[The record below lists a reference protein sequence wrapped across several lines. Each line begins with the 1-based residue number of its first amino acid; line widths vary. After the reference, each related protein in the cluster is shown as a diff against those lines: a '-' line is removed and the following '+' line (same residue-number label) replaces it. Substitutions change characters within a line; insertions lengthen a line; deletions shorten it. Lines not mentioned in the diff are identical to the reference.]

1 MATFYKVDLAVSY
14 TDKTFLYKDLGQ
26 VGVLLHYLIEGS
38 TDPVEIRVQ
47 KVEKNIEEVKPWATD

>member
-14 TDKTFLYKDLGQ
+14 TDKTFMYKDLGQ

-47 KVEKNIEEVKPWATD
+47 KVEKNIEEGE